1 MRAVVVALGNFDG
14 VHLGHRA
21 VLARAVEEAR
31 RRDGRVVA
39 ATFWPHPRSVLGKGE
54 PPGLLTTLE
63 ARREELL
70 RGGAEEVREVPFDA
84 ALSKK
89 SPREFVEDVLLGQ
102 LGASAVVVGENFR
115 FGYKASGGVEDL
127 TRIMREHGGDA
138 YAVEVRGGEA
148 GISSTRIRSLL
159 LRGEAAEAGELLG
172 RPYAVRGEVVVGDR
186 RGRTIGFP
194 TANVRPDPA
203 VVVPARG
210 VYACLVR
217 VGEDIHAA
225 CTNVGIAPTFERG
238 ESRIEAHL
246 LDFGGDLYGRV
257 VEVLFLQKIRGER
270 RFSGVEELRE
280 QIGRDVEE
288 ARRLTQGCA

>member
-1 MRAVVVALGNFDG
+1 MVALGNFDG

-54 PPGLLTTLE
+54 PPELLTTLE

-210 VYACLVR
+210 VYACVVR
-217 VGEDIHAA
+217 VGDHVHAA
-225 CTNVGIAPTFERG
+225 CTNVGVAPTFERG

-270 RFSGVEELRE
+270 RFSGVEELRA

-288 ARRLTQGCA
+288 ARRLTEGYA

>member
-1 MRAVVVALGNFDG
+1 MVALGNFDG
-14 VHLGHRA
+14 VHLGHQA
-21 VLARAVEEAR
+21 VLARAAEEAGR
-31 RRDGRVVA
+31 RGGRVVA
-39 ATFWPHPRSVLGKGE
+39 ATFWPHPRSVIGRGE

-70 RGGAEEVREVPFDA
+70 RAGAEEVRVVPFDE

-89 SPREFVEDVLLGQ
+89 SPEEFVRDVLVGE
-102 LGASAVVVGENFR
+102 LGAAAVVVGENFR
-115 FGYKASGGVEDL
+115 FGYKAAGDVGDL
-127 TRIMREHGGDA
+127 TRIMREHGGEA
-138 YAVEVRGGEA
+138 YAVEVRGGEE

-159 LRGEAAEAGELLG
+159 LGGEVAEAGKLLG

-210 VYACLVR
+210 VYACVVR
-217 VGEDIHAA
+217 VGGEEVHAA
-225 CTNVGIAPTFERG
+225 CTNVGVAPTFERG

-246 LDFGGDLYGRV
+246 LDFTGDLYGRI
-257 VEVLFLQKIRGER
+257 VEVVFLERIRGER
-270 RFSGVEELRE
+270 RFSGVEELKD

-288 ARRLTQGCA
+288 ARRSTEDLA